1 MKLDDNG
8 YKILHEREGLKLKP
22 YLDTKGV
29 PTIALGVTYYPNGKK
44 VTMKD
49 PVLTLQQAQEL
60 GKVTADD
67 YAKFVDSKIKTD
79 VNQDQFNN
87 CVSICYNIGKTG
99 FANSTFLRRIN
110 INPNDLSIADG
121 IAMWR
126 KDVELWGRRA
136 KELKGY
142 FSYHVASLQVK
153 QYVDKVIKSKLT

>member
-8 YKILHEREGLKLKP
+8 YEILHEREGLKLKP

-49 PVLTLQQAQEL
+49 SALTLQQAQEL
-60 GKVTADD
+60 GKITADD

-126 KDVELWGRRA
+126 KDVELWGRRS
-136 KELKGY
+136 KEIRGY
-142 FSYHVASLQVK
+142 FNYLLANEEVRK
-153 QYVDKVIKSKLT
+153 YVDKVIKSKLT